1 MKTEDTTIQCPSC
14 GNPINVNDILKH
26 QIEDSLRK
34 EFQSKAAED
43 KQALKLQTEI
53 LAKEKADF
61 DNKRQKEEEEFQE
74 RLANG
79 LKEERNKIADAE
91 RKKAQAETAGQFEVM
106 KKELAEQSEKIKE
119 GHKKDAEIA
128 KLQREKAEAKDA
140 AEAAAQ
146 KQFTEQLIIEKA
158 KVKQQA
164 NEENELIVA
173 TLKKQLEDNEKHTAE
188 LLRKQQQGSMQ
199 LQGEIMELAIED
211 YLSSTFTLDS
221 ITEIKKGA
229 NGADCIQ
236 IVNTREVQNC
246 GVIYYESKRAKTFQS
261 AWIEKFKTDLRDKKA
276 NIGILVT
283 ECLPNDMQRMGLKDG
298 IWICTFQEFKG
309 LSAVIRESIIQVNK
323 AMYTQENKGDKM
335 VMLYDF
341 LTGNEFRMQVES
353 IVDAFEQM
361 QDDLRKEKTAMQR
374 IWSQREKQLDKV
386 IQNTAGMHGAIKGIA
401 GNAVQTIVALELD
414 TTDERLLTN

>member
-1 MKTEDTTIQCPSC
+1 MQ
-14 GNPINVNDILKH
+14 
-26 QIEDSLRK
+26 
-34 EFQSKAAED
+34 
-43 KQALKLQTEI
+43 
-53 LAKEKADF
+53 
-61 DNKRQKEEEEFQE
+61 
-74 RLANG
+74 
-79 LKEERNKIADAE
+79 
-91 RKKAQAETAGQFEVM
+91 
-106 KKELAEQSEKIKE
+106 KELAEQSEKIKE

-128 KLQREKAEAKDA
+128 KLKREKDEAKDA
-140 AEAAAQ
+140 AEANAQ
-146 KQFTEQLIIEKA
+146 KQFTEQLILEKA
-158 KVKQQA
+158 KAKQQA
-164 NEENELIVA
+164 NDDNELIVA

-211 YLSSTFTLDS
+211 YLVNTFTLDT

-229 NGADCIQ
+229 NGADCVQ
-236 IVNTREVQNC
+236 IVNTREIQNC

-261 AWIEKFKTDLRDKKA
+261 AWIEKFKTDLRAKKA

-283 ECLPNDMQRMGLKDG
+283 ECLPADMLRMGLRDG

-309 LSAVIRESIIQVNK
+309 LSAVIRESIIQLNK
-323 AMYTQENKGDKM
+323 AMQTQENKGDKM

-353 IVDAFEQM
+353 IVEAFEQM

-401 GNAVQTIVALELD
+401 GNAIQTIMALELD
-414 TTDERLLTN
+414 STDDRLLAS